1 MDKRAEMINGFYNGY
16 IEDTRLSRSRHG
28 QLEYIT
34 TMKYIHQ
41 MIQEQSSIIEVGA
54 GTGRYSIALAKEG
67 HDVTAI
73 ELAKSN
79 IELLRQ
85 NSKGL
90 ENVTSYQGDALDL
103 SRFQDNTFDLT
114 LVLGPLYHL
123 YDEKDQQKALDEAI
137 RVTKDGGTIMVAFL
151 SVHSILFDNYLQ
163 GDLRAGIEEN
173 FTEDYQVKHF
183 TEQLFTGFNVDEFE
197 ALFRNKPVERITTV
211 ATDSILELAEGRA
224 DFAMSDEDF
233 RAFAKYHLNNC
244 EKRELLG
251 CSSHLLYICRKNS
264 KAALL

>member
-1 MDKRAEMINGFYNGY
+1 MDKRTEIINGFYDGY
-16 IEDTRLSRSRHG
+16 VEDTRLSRSRHG
-28 QLEYIT
+28 QLEYLT

-41 MIQEQSSIIEVGA
+41 VIPEKASIIEVGA

-79 IELLRQ
+79 FDLLRQ

-90 ENVTSYQGDALDL
+90 ENITAYQGDALDL
-103 SRFQDNTFDLT
+103 SQFQDNTYDLT

-123 YDEKDQQKALDEAI
+123 YDKGDQQKALDEAI

-151 SVHSILFDNYLQ
+151 SVHAILFDNYLQ
-163 GDLRAGIEEN
+163 GDLCAGIEEN

-183 TEQLFTGFNVDEFE
+183 AEQLFTGFNVDEFE
-197 ALFRNKPVERITTV
+197 ALFESRPVEWITTA
-211 ATDSILELAEGRA
+211 ATDSILELAEGRE
-224 DFAMSDEDF
+224 DFVMSDEDF
-233 RAFAKYHLNNC
+233 IAFAKYHLHNC

-264 KAALL
+264 KAPL